1 MKFTRP
7 YSALRAPVI
16 LEKIREKFQFGGE
29 SAKVYLEVVRNYKKW
44 FSPGLITVK
53 IDLGLISMKI
63 KIKV

>member
-1 MKFTRP
+1 
-7 YSALRAPVI
+7 